1 MSAAT
6 EDSRPSNRVGYVAIA
21 VLMAASIGVQIVR
34 DRDWAP
40 FVPPDPTLWLQSGRV
55 AEKVFLGYR
64 HLVADVYW
72 MRAVV
77 YYGGKRQR
85 ASAQQESRT
94 PATAN
99 FEQLYPLLDL
109 VTSLDPHFLVAYR
122 FGAIFLAEPY
132 PAGPGRPDLA
142 VQLLE
147 RGIERDNGRWEYF
160 EDIGFVYYWWIKDYQ
175 KAAEWFKRA
184 GEQPGA
190 PAWLEPLAA
199 TTLAQGGD
207 RQSSRLLWTQLLT
220 SDVEWLHNSAQLRLR
235 QLDAMDQIDEL
246 NRRIQEFEA
255 REKKRPTDWR
265 QVGLRSAPLD
275 PTGTPYRVNP
285 KTGLVDLGPGSILFP
300 LPR

>member
-1 MSAAT
+1 VASGSARALN
-6 EDSRPSNRVGYVAIA
+6 SKVAR
-21 VLMAASIGVQIVR
+21 L
-34 DRDWAP
+34 
-40 FVPPDPTLWLQSGRV
+40 PTAKL
-55 AEKVFLGYR
+55 
-64 HLVADVYW
+64 
-72 MRAVV
+72 RALT
-77 YYGGKRQR
+77 RC
-85 ASAQQESRT
+85 ST
-94 PATAN
+94 
-99 FEQLYPLLDL
+99 L
-109 VTSLDPHFLVAYR
+109 VTSLDRIFLVAYR
-122 FGAIFLAEPY
+122 FGAIFLASRIP
-132 PAGPGRPDLA
+132 PDWSPDLPFNSSSA
-142 VQLLE
+142 AS
-147 RGIERDNGRWEYF
+147 NGTTDDGNTF

-207 RQSSRLLWTQLLT
+207 RQSSRLLWTQLLA
-220 SDVEWLHNSAQLRLR
+220 SDVEWLRNSAQLRLR

-265 QVGLRSAPLD
+265 QVGLPSAPLD